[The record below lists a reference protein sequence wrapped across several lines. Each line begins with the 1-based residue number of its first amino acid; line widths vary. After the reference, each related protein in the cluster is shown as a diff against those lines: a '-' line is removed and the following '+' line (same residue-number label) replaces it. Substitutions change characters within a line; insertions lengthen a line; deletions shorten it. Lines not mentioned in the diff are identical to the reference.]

1 MSSNK
6 KLKWKE
12 LSLGRKINSIYV
24 DAINLAIGLV
34 WFALCVS
41 ITMIFISL
49 LFNPVDSFNYF
60 ISAYSI
66 SPAPLWANLIITFLF
81 IYCILPTNT
90 FMKSY
95 YAALGDVILFIFRKK
110 KFKEVMYHFDIRRW

>member
-66 SPAPLWANLIITFLF
+66 SPAPLWANLIITFLL

>member
-24 DAINLAIGLV
+24 DAVTLAIGLV